1 MKTNPSTLK
10 KKKQFKKTH
19 YEKKK
24 KRNSTTILSSKIV
37 ATNKKSNTFFPEN
50 HRSRIIA
57 MMIRGSRKV
66 VEGGISKNSTTN
78 QANLPLQAKSSASWF
93 KSEGHSWDRASIPS
107 SSRRNPCPTFA
118 IERSLRS
125 SRNEIACS
133 NSAIRRFTGLVVFD
147 SILSMLTMRRSL
159 KTRSLCSRFPPRGE
173 GEASWFDGIKDEQ
186 EEVGR

>member
-1 MKTNPSTLK
+1 MKTNPSILK

-24 KRNSTTILSSKIV
+24 KEKLNNLSSKIV

-159 KTRSLCSRFPPRGE
+159 KTRSLCSRSPRGE